1 MNWKQAK
8 RIMTVMLAALNIV
21 LFVVNR
27 YYNNDYRLTQDE
39 ENAAYRILA
48 ENGIGIY
55 TNFITEYKPMRQL
68 DVTVSDPDIDELKS
82 IFFDA
87 DDAVDVTAD
96 IEKTVMH
103 SYSAELTVENSKIS
117 YVSNTGIGEINVLG
131 NSAAQSLA
139 SDFIHK
145 MGDKYS
151 AYVLDRVIYKNGG
164 YQLEYYEYYKGYKI
178 FNNYCIFFIDE
189 NGIRSIESED
199 YDINGFA
206 ESSED
211 IYSSAEAVLTYIYEN
226 KNESN
231 AGKFIEEMEIGY
243 DFKDT
248 DEIVDG
254 SKMRLVPCYRIYL
267 LNEDEPFTIY
277 AYTNKAKV
285 NTDMAQPLQGMSV
298 LDESAVQ

>member
-8 RIMTVMLAALNIV
+8 RIIIVMLAALNIV

-96 IEKTVMH
+96 IEKTVMR

-117 YVSNTGIGEINVLG
+117 YVSNT
-131 NSAAQSLA
+131 
-139 SDFIHK
+139 
-145 MGDKYS
+145 
-151 AYVLDRVIYKNGG
+151 
-164 YQLEYYEYYKGYKI
+164 
-178 FNNYCIFFIDE
+178 
-189 NGIRSIESED
+189 
-199 YDINGFA
+199 
-206 ESSED
+206 
-211 IYSSAEAVLTYIYEN
+211 
-226 KNESN
+226 
-231 AGKFIEEMEIGY
+231 
-243 DFKDT
+243 
-248 DEIVDG
+248 
-254 SKMRLVPCYRIYL
+254 
-267 LNEDEPFTIY
+267 
-277 AYTNKAKV
+277 
-285 NTDMAQPLQGMSV
+285 
-298 LDESAVQ
+298 